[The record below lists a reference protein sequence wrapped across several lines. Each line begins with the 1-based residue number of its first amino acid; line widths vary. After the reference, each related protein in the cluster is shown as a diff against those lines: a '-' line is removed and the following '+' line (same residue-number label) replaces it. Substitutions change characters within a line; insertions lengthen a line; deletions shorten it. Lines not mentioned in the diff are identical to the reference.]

1 MSVRRTTID
10 RVNEARKSSIP
21 TIGRGKPL
29 NARGSEGDLT
39 FRRTSEGLKLYIKA
53 NHSWHG
59 IKVGESFDSLEK
71 KINEIKSKVDTLKEF
86 RLPSTYSVTGDFTL
100 DVSGDIVFDADGGQ
114 VTIKDGGAN
123 HFLFDCDNT
132 ALTIYD
138 DTASSDYF
146 KIQVGQYGRTTIS
159 TFEDTG
165 LGSAANL
172 ILDIHGNI
180 DLNADA
186 GFINFYKGASQ
197 MGSIG
202 PFLSGEYQFV
212 LNSDSNMMDN
222 FTIRVYDNGATSL
235 ITQDASIGDEE
246 GHLTLDIDGNI
257 ELNADGGQVTIKD
270 DSATHFL
277 FDCDN
282 TKMVI
287 YDDTDAADLFSITVA
302 DSGASTIATVDDGA
316 AIGHLTLD
324 VDGDIIL
331 DAASGITKFYKAGD
345 TDDLCTLT
353 VTTNGFT
360 TIATNDSDGIAG
372 HFKIDAD
379 GFIGLDSVGG
389 SIYCYK
395 SGNFI
400 GGLEETLGSNG
411 FEFTIQAAAGLA
423 QNRLY
428 LGCTSAGVGQIK
440 TDSLF
445 GAAAAAHIVIDAG
458 GHVEFD
464 DCGVGFDLVTPTYNA
479 SDTDVNFKT
488 GNKQFVTFGNGNIA
502 DLNLKF
508 PATSGNFT
516 LLLKQ
521 DVFGSRT
528 VAADGWLAFDSAGN
542 AANGSSTVKFAGGS
556 NPTLTTDANHVDI
569 ISFFWDADNEI
580 AYGVASLDFQF

>member
-186 GFINFYKGASQ
+186 GFINFYKGSSQ

-212 LNSDSNMMDN
+212 LNSDSNMLDN

-235 ITQDASIGDEE
+235 MTQDASIGDEE
-246 GHLTLDIDGNI
+246 GHLTLDVDGNI

-353 VTTNGFT
+353 VTTNGLT

-479 SDTDVNFKT
+479 ADTDVDFRT

-528 VAADGWLAFDSAGN
+528 VTNYKAFDSASN

>member
-502 DLNLKF
+502 DLNLFF

-528 VAADGWLAFDSAGN
+528 VTNYKAFDSASN

>member
-146 KIQVGQYGRTTIS
+146 KIQVNQYGRTTIS

-302 DSGASTIATVDDGA
+302 ASGASTIATVDDGA

-502 DLNLKF
+502 DLNLFF

-528 VAADGWLAFDSAGN
+528 VTNYKAFDSASN

>member
-1 MSVRRTTID
+1 MKSLEVSSAIDNHLKPIQIEGASSPIEISNLDTRINTNLQIAGDTNVSGEAVFSKAVEIEDSLRIRGTENYIYATEAMSLKFHESGSVDFMQFYGQRLLVD
-10 RVNEARKSSIP
+10 GKGYEALGGASGDTGVSIWSP
-21 TIGRGKPL
+21 DGYDSFVALYEHLGLKWTIGQDSNDSNNLKFDAGAATGSATKL
-29 NARGSEGDLT
+29 TLDSSGNLTASNSVVVGNATLT
-39 FRRTSEGLKLYIKA
+39 TSELDC
-53 NHSWHG
+53 S
-59 IKVGESFDSLEK
+59 S
-71 KINEIKSKVDTLKEF
+71 
-86 RLPSTYSVTGDFTL
+86 GDFT
-100 DVSGDIVFDADGGQ
+100 V
-114 VTIKDGGAN
+114 
-123 HFLFDCDNT
+123 
-132 ALTIYD
+132 
-138 DTASSDYF
+138 
-146 KIQVGQYGRTTIS
+146 
-159 TFEDTG
+159 
-165 LGSAANL
+165 
-172 ILDIHGNI
+172 
-180 DLNADA
+180 
-186 GFINFYKGASQ
+186 
-197 MGSIG
+197 
-202 PFLSGEYQFV
+202 
-212 LNSDSNMMDN
+212 
-222 FTIRVYDNGATSL
+222 
-235 ITQDASIGDEE
+235 
-246 GHLTLDIDGNI
+246 
-257 ELNADGGQVTIKD
+257 
-270 DSATHFL
+270 
-277 FDCDN
+277 
-282 TKMVI
+282 
-287 YDDTDAADLFSITVA
+287 
-302 DSGASTIATVDDGA
+302 
-316 AIGHLTLD
+316 D

-331 DAASGITKFYKAGD
+331 DADSGITKFYKAGD

-479 SDTDVNFKT
+479 ADTDVDFRT